1 MKILYLGYF
10 STPEVF
16 RKIDEAGLEPSVG
29 RQRYETA
36 LLDALLSGKVI
47 ESNDFS
53 VISYLPKNEAIKETP
68 ETDYYL
74 GKIIHYVW
82 TERNNPI
89 HIFEAI
95 NSISMLAMEWA
106 AKTENEERII
116 LTYAANPILLA
127 GLSRL
132 RPNVKIVTICSE
144 VPEFRNMTEG
154 NPLYNRIK
162 KLVFSYYN
170 EKMDGYVFMSK
181 YMDDVCNKRNKPW
194 IVVEGMAGIL
204 PIRRTSVKK
213 NINGKV
219 LFYAGG
225 LHIENGIVIL
235 LDAMKYLEDVEL
247 QLCGVGNAIEMIREC
262 ESQFK
267 NVHYLGS
274 LPNET
279 ILELEKKADLLI
291 NPRKSD
297 FQLTRYSF
305 PSKTFE
311 YFSSGTPCIM
321 SKLDGIPDE
330 YYEHCY
336 ICDVSNPETLAR
348 DIRKALEAPFEER
361 EAKAVSAYEFIR
373 NEKSPLSQTKKIVDF
388 LYGLAR

>member
-16 RKIDEAGLEPSVG
+16 NKIDEAGLDPSVG
-29 RQRYETA
+29 RQKYETA
-36 LLDALLSGKVI
+36 LLNELLSERIIV
-47 ESNDFS
+47 SDDLS
-53 VISYLPKNEAIKETP
+53 VISYLPQNKQITETP
-68 ETDYYL
+68 KTDYYL
-74 GKIIHYVW
+74 GKMIHYVW

-89 HIFEAI
+89 HILKAI
-95 NSISMLAMEWA
+95 VNISELAVEWA

-132 RPNVKIVTICSE
+132 RRHVKIVTICSE

-154 NPLYNRIK
+154 NPLVNKIK
-162 KLVFSYYN
+162 KSIFSYYN

-181 YMDDVCNKRNKPW
+181 YMNDVCNKGNKPW

-204 PIRRTSVKK
+204 PIRETSVKK
-213 NINGKV
+213 DMNSKV

-225 LHIENGIVIL
+225 LHIENGIVTL
-235 LDAMKYLEDVEL
+235 LDAMNYLEDVEL
-247 QLCGVGNAIEMIREC
+247 QLCGVGNAIETIREY
-262 ESQFK
+262 ESKYK

-279 ILELEKKADLLI
+279 ILKLEKEADLLI

-336 ICDVSNPETLAR
+336 TCDVSTPEGLSR
-348 DIRKALEAPFEER
+348 DIRNALEVPFEER
-361 EAKAVSAYEFIR
+361 EAKAAGAYEFIR
-373 NEKSPLSQTKKIVDF
+373 DEKSPLTQTKKIVGF